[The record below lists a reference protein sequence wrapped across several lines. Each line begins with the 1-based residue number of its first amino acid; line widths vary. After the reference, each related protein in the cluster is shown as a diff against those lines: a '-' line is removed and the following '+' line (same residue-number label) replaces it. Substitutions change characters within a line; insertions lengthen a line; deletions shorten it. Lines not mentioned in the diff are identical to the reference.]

1 MKTLRFQEDRKRKR
15 RERRDEMRKWPK
27 HKKKDPGAGKPLKI
41 WKEAVL
47 RVNKISKSE
56 KGQRGA
62 DPDGLGCAILVTFV
76 AGRGEGGWT
85 DSAVPSV

>member
-1 MKTLRFQEDRKRKR
+1 
-15 RERRDEMRKWPK
+15 MRKWPK

-62 DPDGLGCAILVTFV
+62 DPGVGVGEGLDRLGYDILVTFV
-76 AGRGEGGWT
+76 VERGEGGWT
-85 DSAVPSV
+85 DSAVTSV